1 MGGGFRKRRSFFSR
15 KPVVSKE
22 HDPVAPAVVPEK
34 LYGIDP
40 EMIRAKPMSGGKE
53 DAERVRIVKD
63 FFARLPENLVIY
75 QEHTKEVEHNSLRQE
90 VRYNIFSYTIPEN
103 RTFFVD
109 NVLFYATPLFGSG
122 LVPAGVIEPYVQC
135 YFEVGNVVPLGIR
148 TERVIATLAGP
159 TIEARAYFPFLNDRV
174 GAREVTFSLI
184 AKSGRE
190 LSAYYIN
197 RGFGPSPIPLDVIGV
212 RVEGWLADSNIIEE
226 ILEQQR

>member
-1 MGGGFRKRRSFFSR
+1 MGGGFRKRRGNFPTGR
-15 KPVVSKE
+15 
-22 HDPVAPAVVPEK
+22 APAPRDYKPGKSPDV
-34 LYGIDP
+34 YGIDP
-40 EMIRAKPMSGGKE
+40 EMLRAKPISGSKA
-53 DAERVRIVKD
+53 DAKRTRIVKD
-63 FFARLPENLVIY
+63 FFARLPESIVIF
-75 QEHTKEVEHNSLRQE
+75 QDVTGEVEHNPLRQE

-109 NVLFYATPLFGSG
+109 NVLFFATPSFGSG
-122 LVPAGVIEPYVQC
+122 LVPAGTIEPYVQC
-135 YFEVGNVVPLGIR
+135 YFEIGKVVPVGIE
-148 TERVIATLAGP
+148 TNRVLTGVSP
-159 TIEARAYFPFLNDRV
+159 NSRAYFPFLNDRV

-197 RGFGPSPIPLDVIGV
+197 RGGVSPVPLRTIGI